1 MADLAAGELA
11 NIMGGFGVDILA
23 IQETKLTAT
32 EAEGM
37 RKTLTMHQL
46 YSKFSCAQTTEGPQQ
61 KGVAILLSRRLQD
74 HLVGSCEVV
83 TGPTAEETDG
93 REQPQA
99 LGTGIR
105 LRLAF
110 RNSPELQAI
119 AVYMPHQATNPEAW
133 THTQTVVTQWIHS
146 AQSQGQGGLV
156 MGDLNERINEGGRLS
171 DLGRLLYNSRWIAEA
186 HRSLHGTLG
195 GETSPARAGAQQS
208 RIDFLFASTHRGSR
222 FRQATVVQ
230 QQTELQEDHRLIVAE
245 WAVRFGWRGT
255 AQPMRTARPLLNIAS
270 ATEEKR
276 RNLKEALEAMEA
288 PAEEMDKQIWDL
300 ACQHLG
306 TVSARRAKAQQG
318 CRLSRA
324 GKQRLVLHH
333 RIGGGPTRWAQWLA
347 AVEECHQILAPEG
360 IPQAVRDRCVLLM
373 AEADRT
379 PSWVQQQQSL
389 TNLLTK
395 RLSAYRKREAACRLF
410 HKITEAVGH
419 RALLMEKNLGA
430 MVRAL
435 RQGPMLRQISR
446 VVTQEAG
453 ATRVYTEAGEVE
465 SLASDHFD
473 RHFTY
478 PTEEP
483 LEVAGRWSEEY
494 MPQTELAAEYF
505 APITR
510 QELDSWMARSP
521 WKKAPGPSGVMFELL
536 RLTGERFRDRLLEAY
551 NYNKRLTSET
561 TLNLKQ
567 SKQAEETIKK

>member
-1 MADLAAGELA
+1 MASVNANGLPRDLAAGELA
-11 NIMGGFGVDILA
+11 NIMGGFGADILA
-23 IQETKLTAT
+23 VQETKLTAT

-61 KGVAILLSRRLQD
+61 KGVAVLLSRRLRD

-93 REQPQA
+93 GAQPQA

-105 LRLAF
+105 LRFAF

-119 AVYMPHQATNPEAW
+119 VVYMPHRATNPEAW
-133 THTQTVVTQWIHS
+133 ARTQAVVTQWIRS
-146 AQSQGQGGLV
+146 AQSQGQGVLV

-186 HRSLHGTLG
+186 HRSLHGAQG
-195 GETSPARAGAQQS
+195 GETSPARAGARQS
-208 RIDFLFASTHRGSR
+208 RIDFLFASTHRGSG

-245 WAVRFGWRGT
+245 WAARFGWRGT
-255 AQPMRTARPLLNIAS
+255 AQPPRAARPRLNIAG
-270 ATEEKR
+270 ATEEQR
-276 RNLKEALEAMEA
+276 RNLKEALEATEA

-300 ACQHLG
+300 ARLHLG
-306 TVSARRAKAQQG
+306 TVSARRANAQQG

-333 RIGGGPTRWAQWLA
+333 RIGGGPTRREQWLA

-360 IPQAVRDRCVLLM
+360 IPQAVRDRCALLM

-395 RLSAYRKREAACRLF
+395 RLSTYRKREAARRLF
-410 HKITEAVGH
+410 RKITEAVGR

-435 RQGPMLRQISR
+435 RRGPMSRQISR
-446 VVTQEAG
+446 VVIQEAE
-453 ATRVYTEAGEVE
+453 ATRVYTEAGE
-465 SLASDHFD
+465 
-473 RHFTY
+473 
-478 PTEEP
+478 
-483 LEVAGRWSEEY
+483 
-494 MPQTELAAEYF
+494 
-505 APITR
+505 
-510 QELDSWMARSP
+510 
-521 WKKAPGPSGVMFELL
+521 
-536 RLTGERFRDRLLEAY
+536 
-551 NYNKRLTSET
+551 
-561 TLNLKQ
+561 
-567 SKQAEETIKK
+567 